1 MGESYPRRD
10 QARGIWKINDITKNI
25 KEEGT
30 YPQAS
35 SQNTAIYS
43 GGSTPSSVVTMD
55 TFQINTAGNAVDFG
69 DLAAGIRPTAN
80 AGDFIRCIIC
90 GGADPD
96 VNTIQY
102 VNYAS
107 KGNTADF
114 GDDQNTTQWK
124 AGGGSNGVRSVW
136 GGGNPGTNTIS
147 SLIVQTLGNAVD
159 YGDLTESK
167 YGTAFGTNGN
177 NIFAS
182 WSGGYTSSNTNRIE
196 TKDITSSGNTEDFG
210 DLTVTYRY
218 RMAANS
224 ATKNFIAGGE
234 GTTVIDVFTLGSKGN
249 SVDFGDITAVKSK
262 GTGVS
267 NGVTGVYGGGNT
279 YPAGADI
286 NVIESFTMSTFG
298 NTSDFGDLTQA
309 KQLLSSNSNGHG
321 GLQEQSQRAPELYSP
336 TGKVVPRGGGAGQI
350 GLIVG
355 GEDGPGNNL
364 TSVEFLIISTLGN
377 SQDFGNMDVG
387 SRDHAVVSSS
397 TRLLKGGSSSPALSN
412 AIGSIEFST
421 KGNGADF
428 GDLTEAR
435 RNPGG
440 FSNTTRGLFAGGSG
454 TPGSNTM
461 KNIIDYVTIASFGNA
476 TDFGD
481 LTSARRCSNSGAGSP
496 TRALF
501 SGGTTPGT
509 SDYVNTIDYVTTG
522 STGNATDFGDL
533 TVARS
538 YGSALSS
545 STRAVYCAGQSPSV
559 SNVIDYVTTAST
571 GNATDFGDSTL
582 ARANMA
588 RLSNST
594 RGVFASGYASPG
606 MQNVIDFITIGS
618 TGNATD
624 FGDVTTARSTDGQ
637 SDSHGGLQSA

>member
-1 MGESYPRRD
+1 MSESYPRRD

-25 KEEGT
+25 KGDGT
-30 YPQAS
+30 YPQTP

-43 GGSTPSSVVTMD
+43 GGATPSSVVNMD

-69 DLAAGIRPTAN
+69 DLAVGIRPTAN

-279 YPAGADI
+279 YPAEANV

-336 TGKVVPRGGGAGQI
+336 TGKPLRSGA
-350 GLIVG
+350 VG
-355 GEDGPGNNL
+355 VGDLWMYARNGALEFG
-364 TSVEFLIISTLGN
+364 SVATLGN
-377 SQDFGNMDVG
+377 GVDFGDCSQGLLNCSSNTRG
-387 SRDHAVVSSS
+387 IHGKANVSSS
-397 TRLLKGGSSSPALSN
+397 FT
-412 AIGSIEFST
+412 EYVEYST
-421 KGNGADF
+421 KGNAAFFGNATVNRQSCQGGSNSTRGMFFGGETPSVSNVIDYITIATIGDSTDF
-428 GDLTEAR
+428 GDLTQAR
-435 RNPGG
+435 GDGGTMGNSTRITYAMGYGAPAYRN
-440 FSNTTRGLFAGGSG
+440 N
-454 TPGSNTM
+454 
-461 KNIIDYVTIASFGNA
+461 IDYVTIASTGNA

-481 LTSARRCSNSGAGSP
+481 T
-496 TRALF
+496 TF
-501 SGGTTPGT
+501 SGSTCSRGPNGSTTRGIIGGGYNP
-509 SDYVNTIDYVTTG
+509 SFRNDIQYITIA

-533 TVARS
+533 TASRA
-538 YGSALSS
+538 GLGGAGNG
-545 STRAVYCAGQSPSV
+545 TRGLFLGGYTPSN
-559 SNVIDYVTTAST
+559 SNVIDYITIAST
-571 GNATDFGDSTL
+571 GNATDYGDTL
-582 ARANMA
+582 TAGQGAA
-588 RLSNST
+588 SSNC
-594 RGVFASGYASPG
+594 
-606 MQNVIDFITIGS
+606 
-618 TGNATD
+618 
-624 FGDVTTARSTDGQ
+624 
-637 SDSHGGLQSA
+637 HGGLT

>member
-1 MGESYPRRD
+1 MSESYPRRD

-25 KEEGT
+25 KGDGT
-30 YPQAS
+30 YPQTP

-43 GGSTPSSVVTMD
+43 GGATPSSVVNMD

-69 DLAAGIRPTAN
+69 DLAVGIRPTAN

-90 GGADPD
+90 GGGDPD

-102 VNYAS
+102 VNYAT

-114 GDDQNTTQWK
+114 GDDQNTRQWK
-124 AGGGSNGVRSVW
+124 GGGGSNGVRSVW

-309 KQLLSSNSNGHG
+309 RQLLSSNSNGHG

-336 TGKVVPRGGGAGQI
+336 TGKPLRSGA
-350 GLIVG
+350 VG
-355 GEDGPGNNL
+355 VGDLWMYARNGALEFG
-364 TSVEFLIISTLGN
+364 SVATLGN
-377 SQDFGNMDVG
+377 GVDFGDCSQGLLNCSSNTRG
-387 SRDHAVVSSS
+387 IHGKANVSSS
-397 TRLLKGGSSSPALSN
+397 FT
-412 AIGSIEFST
+412 EYVEYST
-421 KGNGADF
+421 KGNAAFFGNATVNRQSCQGGSNSTRGMFFGGETPSVSNVIDYITIATIGDSTDF
-428 GDLTEAR
+428 GDLTQAR
-435 RNPGG
+435 GDGG
-440 FSNTTRGLFAGGSG
+440 TMGNSTRMTFAMGYGA
-454 TPGSNTM
+454 PAYRDN
-461 KNIIDYVTIASFGNA
+461 IDYVTIASTGNA

-481 LTSARRCSNSGAGSP
+481 TTFAGSNCSRGP
-496 TRALF
+496 SGSTTRGII
-501 SGGTTPGT
+501 GGGYNPGFRN
-509 SDYVNTIDYVTTG
+509 DIQYITIA

-533 TVARS
+533 TV
-538 YGSALSS
+538 
-545 STRAVYCAGQSPSV
+545 TRAAGGGAGNGTRGLFLGGYTPSG
-559 SNVIDYVTTAST
+559 SNVIDYITIAST
-571 GNATDFGDSTL
+571 GNATDFGDTL
-582 ARANMA
+582 TAGQGAA
-588 RLSNST
+588 SSNC
-594 RGVFASGYASPG
+594 
-606 MQNVIDFITIGS
+606 
-618 TGNATD
+618 
-624 FGDVTTARSTDGQ
+624 
-637 SDSHGGLQSA
+637 HGGLS

>member
-1 MGESYPRRD
+1 MSESYPRRD

-25 KEEGT
+25 KGDGT
-30 YPQAS
+30 YPQTP

-43 GGSTPSSVVTMD
+43 GGATPSSVVNMD

-69 DLAAGIRPTAN
+69 DLAVGIRPTAN

-90 GGADPD
+90 GGGDPD

-102 VNYAS
+102 VNYAT

-114 GDDQNTTQWK
+114 GDDQNTRQWK
-124 AGGGSNGVRSVW
+124 GGGGSNGVRSVW

-309 KQLLSSNSNGHG
+309 RQLLSSNSNGHG

-336 TGKVVPRGGGAGQI
+336 TGKPLRSGA
-350 GLIVG
+350 VG
-355 GEDGPGNNL
+355 VGDLWMYARNGALEFG
-364 TSVEFLIISTLGN
+364 SVATLGN
-377 SQDFGNMDVG
+377 GVDFGDCSQGLLNCSSNTRG
-387 SRDHAVVSSS
+387 IHGKANVSSS
-397 TRLLKGGSSSPALSN
+397 FT
-412 AIGSIEFST
+412 EYVEYST
-421 KGNGADF
+421 KGNAAFFGNATVNRQSCQGGSNSTRGMFFGGETPSVSNVIDYITIATIGDSTDF
-428 GDLTEAR
+428 GDLTQAR
-435 RNPGG
+435 GDGG
-440 FSNTTRGLFAGGSG
+440 TMGNSTRMTFAMGYGA
-454 TPGSNTM
+454 PAYRDN
-461 KNIIDYVTIASFGNA
+461 IDYVTIASTGNA

-481 LTSARRCSNSGAGSP
+481 TTFAGSNCSRGP
-496 TRALF
+496 SGSTTRGII
-501 SGGTTPGT
+501 GGGYNPGFRN
-509 SDYVNTIDYVTTG
+509 DIQYITIA

-533 TVARS
+533 TV
-538 YGSALSS
+538 
-545 STRAVYCAGQSPSV
+545 TRAQAGGAGNGTRGLFLAGYTPSN
-559 SNVIDYVTTAST
+559 SDVIDYVTVAST
-571 GNATDFGDSTL
+571 GNATDFGDTITAGSG
-582 ARANMA
+582 AGS
-588 RLSNST
+588 SNCH
-594 RGVFASGYASPG
+594 A
-606 MQNVIDFITIGS
+606 
-618 TGNATD
+618 
-624 FGDVTTARSTDGQ
+624 
-637 SDSHGGLQSA
+637 GLT